1 MESNNNNSSSLTR
14 LVPVLIIFLGLLGL
28 YYLYQYLFGPT
39 SHNMFPLITA
49 TQPAQVDKELTF
61 STTQLAPLYEGGE
74 FTVST
79 WIYLSNWSYRA
90 GYNKSIL
97 RIGGN
102 MSSSQPHIDTIRM
115 YIGGNTPKLFIRLHT
130 KNSSTD
136 ATSDGDSLDNSTY
149 SATFNT
155 IQTDSGLLDNS
166 HICDIPEIPMQRW
179 VNVVVAVNGK
189 TVDVYIDGKL
199 QRSCVLPNPFKVD
212 YTGYTG
218 YLLEKGGFAGKIST
232 TSMYDTALNPEMVY
246 KNYIAGPE
254 PITTIGGLFGS
265 FLAPNLTFS
274 VSAGSNI

>member
-1 MESNNNNSSSLTR
+1 
-14 LVPVLIIFLGLLGL
+14 
-28 YYLYQYLFGPT
+28 
-39 SHNMFPLITA
+39 
-49 TQPAQVDKELTF
+49 
-61 STTQLAPLYEGGE
+61 
-74 FTVST
+74 
-79 WIYLSNWSYRA
+79 
-90 GYNKSIL
+90 
-97 RIGGN
+97 
-102 MSSSQPHIDTIRM
+102 
-115 YIGGNTPKLFIRLHT
+115 
-130 KNSSTD
+130 
-136 ATSDGDSLDNSTY
+136 
-149 SATFNT
+149 
-155 IQTDSGLLDNS
+155 
-166 HICDIPEIPMQRW
+166 MQRW

-212 YTGYTG
+212 STGYTG